1 MYRNIFDTHSHYA
14 DSAFDGDRDELLAAL
29 PDKGVRFAALAGSS
43 MQDSAENVALAQKYG
58 YIYAAVGVH
67 PESVDET
74 PSDYREKLTE
84 LVKSSE
90 KVRAIGEIGLDY
102 HYENYDRDKQILFFR
117 QQLELARELS
127 LPVIVHS
134 RNASEDTLDI
144 LKEYR
149 PAGVVHCFS
158 GSAEVAREVI
168 KLGMYIFTEMKKTI
182 LTALLLFA
190 AAAVFAQS
198 EYNFQRRSLFEKL
211 PVTSKDIVF
220 LGNSITDG
228 GEWNE
233 LLANPRVKNRG
244 ISGDRSSWML
254 DRLDPIVGGQPRKL
268 FLLIGTNDLAA
279 GTPAAEVV
287 ANVRKI
293 VERFQSESPRTKLYV
308 QSVFP
313 VNDSFKKYAAKH
325 GRHDADI
332 VAVNKGLQALCAE
345 KGIVYIDLWTLL
357 ADKNGKLRADLTNDG
372 LHLMGEGYI
381 VWRDAVLP
389 YVK

>member
-134 RNASEDTLDI
+134 RSASEDTLDI

-158 GSAEVAREVI
+158 GSAEVAKEVI
-168 KLGMYIFTEMKKTI
+168 KLGMYIGFTGVLTFKNAKKA
-182 LTALLLFA
+182 LRALEAVPPDRLLLETDCPYMAPEPLRGRRCDSSMICYTAEKA
-190 AAAVFAQS
+190 AQIKGVSTQ
-198 EYNFQRRSLFEKL
+198 
-211 PVTSKDIVF
+211 
-220 LGNSITDG
+220 
-228 GEWNE
+228 E
-233 LLANPRVKNRG
+233 LL
-244 ISGDRSSWML
+244 
-254 DRLDPIVGGQPRKL
+254 
-268 FLLIGTNDLAA
+268 
-279 GTPAAEVV
+279 
-287 ANVRKI
+287 
-293 VERFQSESPRTKLYV
+293 
-308 QSVFP
+308 
-313 VNDSFKKYAAKH
+313 
-325 GRHDADI
+325 DI
-332 VAVNKGLQALCAE
+332 TCR
-345 KGIVYIDLWTLL
+345 
-357 ADKNGKLRADLTNDG
+357 NGMDFY
-372 LHLMGEGYI
+372 HI
-381 VWRDAVLP
+381 P
-389 YVK
+389 H

>member
-168 KLGMYIFTEMKKTI
+168 KLGMYIGFTGVLTFKNAKK
-182 LTALLLFA
+182 ALRALEA
-190 AAAVFAQS
+190 A
-198 EYNFQRRSLFEKL
+198 
-211 PVTSKDIVF
+211 P
-220 LGNSITDG
+220 
-228 GEWNE
+228 
-233 LLANPRVKNRG
+233 
-244 ISGDRSSWML
+244 L
-254 DRLDPIVGGQPRKL
+254 DRL
-268 FLLIGTNDLAA
+268 LLETDCPYMAPEPLRG
-279 GTPAAEVV
+279 
-287 ANVRKI
+287 R
-293 VERFQSESPRTKLYV
+293 RC
-308 QSVFP
+308 
-313 VNDSFKKYAAKH
+313 DSSMICYT
-325 GRHDADI
+325 
-332 VAVNKGLQALCAE
+332 AE
-345 KGIVYIDLWTLL
+345 KAAQIKGVSTQELL
-357 ADKNGKLRADLTNDG
+357 DITCRNGMDFY
-372 LHLMGEGYI
+372 HI
-381 VWRDAVLP
+381 P
-389 YVK
+389 H

>member
-168 KLGMYIFTEMKKTI
+168 KLGMYIGFTGVLTFKNAKK
-182 LTALLLFA
+182 ALRALE
-190 AAAVFAQS
+190 AV
-198 EYNFQRRSLFEKL
+198 
-211 PVTSKDIVF
+211 P
-220 LGNSITDG
+220 
-228 GEWNE
+228 
-233 LLANPRVKNRG
+233 
-244 ISGDRSSWML
+244 L
-254 DRLDPIVGGQPRKL
+254 DRL
-268 FLLIGTNDLAA
+268 LLETDCPYMAPEPLRG
-279 GTPAAEVV
+279 
-287 ANVRKI
+287 R
-293 VERFQSESPRTKLYV
+293 RC
-308 QSVFP
+308 
-313 VNDSFKKYAAKH
+313 DSSMICYT
-325 GRHDADI
+325 
-332 VAVNKGLQALCAE
+332 AE
-345 KGIVYIDLWTLL
+345 KAAQIKGVSTQELL
-357 ADKNGKLRADLTNDG
+357 DITCRNGTDFY
-372 LHLMGEGYI
+372 HI
-381 VWRDAVLP
+381 P
-389 YVK
+389 H

>member
-117 QQLELARELS
+117 QQLELASELS

-168 KLGMYIFTEMKKTI
+168 KLGMYIGFTGVLTFKNAKK
-182 LTALLLFA
+182 ALRALE
-190 AAAVFAQS
+190 AV
-198 EYNFQRRSLFEKL
+198 
-211 PVTSKDIVF
+211 P
-220 LGNSITDG
+220 
-228 GEWNE
+228 
-233 LLANPRVKNRG
+233 
-244 ISGDRSSWML
+244 L
-254 DRLDPIVGGQPRKL
+254 DRL
-268 FLLIGTNDLAA
+268 LLETDCPYMAPEPLRG
-279 GTPAAEVV
+279 
-287 ANVRKI
+287 R
-293 VERFQSESPRTKLYV
+293 RC
-308 QSVFP
+308 
-313 VNDSFKKYAAKH
+313 DSSMICYT
-325 GRHDADI
+325 
-332 VAVNKGLQALCAE
+332 AE
-345 KGIVYIDLWTLL
+345 KAAQIKGVSTQELL
-357 ADKNGKLRADLTNDG
+357 DITCRNGMDFY
-372 LHLMGEGYI
+372 HI
-381 VWRDAVLP
+381 P
-389 YVK
+389 H

>member
-168 KLGMYIFTEMKKTI
+168 KLGMYIGFTGVLTFKNAKK
-182 LTALLLFA
+182 ALRALE
-190 AAAVFAQS
+190 AV
-198 EYNFQRRSLFEKL
+198 
-211 PVTSKDIVF
+211 P
-220 LGNSITDG
+220 
-228 GEWNE
+228 
-233 LLANPRVKNRG
+233 
-244 ISGDRSSWML
+244 L
-254 DRLDPIVGGQPRKL
+254 DRL
-268 FLLIGTNDLAA
+268 LLETDCPYMAPEPLRG
-279 GTPAAEVV
+279 
-287 ANVRKI
+287 R
-293 VERFQSESPRTKLYV
+293 RC
-308 QSVFP
+308 
-313 VNDSFKKYAAKH
+313 DSSMICYT
-325 GRHDADI
+325 
-332 VAVNKGLQALCAE
+332 AE
-345 KGIVYIDLWTLL
+345 KAAQIKDVSTQELL
-357 ADKNGKLRADLTNDG
+357 DITCRNGMDFY
-372 LHLMGEGYI
+372 HI
-381 VWRDAVLP
+381 P
-389 YVK
+389 H

>member
-14 DSAFDGDRDELLAAL
+14 DSAFDSDRDELLAAL

-158 GSAEVAREVI
+158 GSAEVAKEVI
-168 KLGMYIFTEMKKTI
+168 KLGMYIGFTGVLTFKNAKK
-182 LTALLLFA
+182 ALRALE
-190 AAAVFAQS
+190 AV
-198 EYNFQRRSLFEKL
+198 
-211 PVTSKDIVF
+211 P
-220 LGNSITDG
+220 
-228 GEWNE
+228 
-233 LLANPRVKNRG
+233 
-244 ISGDRSSWML
+244 L
-254 DRLDPIVGGQPRKL
+254 DRL
-268 FLLIGTNDLAA
+268 LLETDCPYMAPEPLRG
-279 GTPAAEVV
+279 
-287 ANVRKI
+287 R
-293 VERFQSESPRTKLYV
+293 RC
-308 QSVFP
+308 
-313 VNDSFKKYAAKH
+313 DSSMICYT
-325 GRHDADI
+325 
-332 VAVNKGLQALCAE
+332 AE
-345 KGIVYIDLWTLL
+345 KAAQIKGVSTQELL
-357 ADKNGKLRADLTNDG
+357 DITCRNGMDFY
-372 LHLMGEGYI
+372 HI
-381 VWRDAVLP
+381 P
-389 YVK
+389 H

>member
-158 GSAEVAREVI
+158 GSAEVAKEVI
-168 KLGMYIFTEMKKTI
+168 KLGMYIGFTGVLTFKNAKK
-182 LTALLLFA
+182 ALRALE
-190 AAAVFAQS
+190 AV
-198 EYNFQRRSLFEKL
+198 
-211 PVTSKDIVF
+211 P
-220 LGNSITDG
+220 
-228 GEWNE
+228 
-233 LLANPRVKNRG
+233 
-244 ISGDRSSWML
+244 L
-254 DRLDPIVGGQPRKL
+254 DRL
-268 FLLIGTNDLAA
+268 LLETDC
-279 GTPAAEVV
+279 PYM
-287 ANVRKI
+287 
-293 VERFQSESPRTKLYV
+293 SPEPLRGRRC
-308 QSVFP
+308 
-313 VNDSFKKYAAKH
+313 DSSMICYT
-325 GRHDADI
+325 
-332 VAVNKGLQALCAE
+332 AE
-345 KGIVYIDLWTLL
+345 KAAQIKGVSTQELL
-357 ADKNGKLRADLTNDG
+357 DITCRNGMDFY
-372 LHLMGEGYI
+372 HI
-381 VWRDAVLP
+381 P
-389 YVK
+389 H

>member
-127 LPVIVHS
+127 LPVIDHS

-168 KLGMYIFTEMKKTI
+168 KLGMYIGFTGVLTFKNAKK
-182 LTALLLFA
+182 ALRALE
-190 AAAVFAQS
+190 AV
-198 EYNFQRRSLFEKL
+198 
-211 PVTSKDIVF
+211 P
-220 LGNSITDG
+220 
-228 GEWNE
+228 
-233 LLANPRVKNRG
+233 
-244 ISGDRSSWML
+244 L
-254 DRLDPIVGGQPRKL
+254 DRL
-268 FLLIGTNDLAA
+268 LLETDCPYMAPEPLRG
-279 GTPAAEVV
+279 
-287 ANVRKI
+287 R
-293 VERFQSESPRTKLYV
+293 RC
-308 QSVFP
+308 
-313 VNDSFKKYAAKH
+313 DSSMICYT
-325 GRHDADI
+325 
-332 VAVNKGLQALCAE
+332 AE
-345 KGIVYIDLWTLL
+345 KAAQIKGVSTQELL
-357 ADKNGKLRADLTNDG
+357 DITCRNGMDFY
-372 LHLMGEGYI
+372 HI
-381 VWRDAVLP
+381 P
-389 YVK
+389 H

>member
-149 PAGVVHCFS
+149 QAGVVHCFS

-168 KLGMYIFTEMKKTI
+168 KLGMYIGFTGVLTFKNAKK
-182 LTALLLFA
+182 ALRALE
-190 AAAVFAQS
+190 AV
-198 EYNFQRRSLFEKL
+198 
-211 PVTSKDIVF
+211 P
-220 LGNSITDG
+220 
-228 GEWNE
+228 
-233 LLANPRVKNRG
+233 
-244 ISGDRSSWML
+244 L
-254 DRLDPIVGGQPRKL
+254 DRL
-268 FLLIGTNDLAA
+268 LLETDCPYMAPEPLRG
-279 GTPAAEVV
+279 
-287 ANVRKI
+287 R
-293 VERFQSESPRTKLYV
+293 RC
-308 QSVFP
+308 
-313 VNDSFKKYAAKH
+313 DSSMICYT
-325 GRHDADI
+325 
-332 VAVNKGLQALCAE
+332 AE
-345 KGIVYIDLWTLL
+345 KAAQIKGVSTQELLDITCRNGMDLY
-357 ADKNGKLRADLTNDG
+357 
-372 LHLMGEGYI
+372 HI
-381 VWRDAVLP
+381 P
-389 YVK
+389 H

>member
-14 DSAFDGDRDELLAAL
+14 DSAFDGDRDELRAAL

-168 KLGMYIFTEMKKTI
+168 KLGMYIGFTGVLTFKNAKK
-182 LTALLLFA
+182 ALRALE
-190 AAAVFAQS
+190 AV
-198 EYNFQRRSLFEKL
+198 
-211 PVTSKDIVF
+211 P
-220 LGNSITDG
+220 
-228 GEWNE
+228 
-233 LLANPRVKNRG
+233 
-244 ISGDRSSWML
+244 L
-254 DRLDPIVGGQPRKL
+254 DRL
-268 FLLIGTNDLAA
+268 LLETDCPYMAPEPLRG
-279 GTPAAEVV
+279 
-287 ANVRKI
+287 R
-293 VERFQSESPRTKLYV
+293 RC
-308 QSVFP
+308 
-313 VNDSFKKYAAKH
+313 DSSMICYT
-325 GRHDADI
+325 
-332 VAVNKGLQALCAE
+332 AE
-345 KGIVYIDLWTLL
+345 KAAQIKGVSTQELLDITCRNGMDLY
-357 ADKNGKLRADLTNDG
+357 
-372 LHLMGEGYI
+372 HI
-381 VWRDAVLP
+381 P
-389 YVK
+389 H

>member
-158 GSAEVAREVI
+158 GSAEVAKEVI
-168 KLGMYIFTEMKKTI
+168 KLGMYIGFTGVLTFKNAKK
-182 LTALLLFA
+182 ALRALE
-190 AAAVFAQS
+190 AV
-198 EYNFQRRSLFEKL
+198 
-211 PVTSKDIVF
+211 P
-220 LGNSITDG
+220 
-228 GEWNE
+228 
-233 LLANPRVKNRG
+233 
-244 ISGDRSSWML
+244 L
-254 DRLDPIVGGQPRKL
+254 DRL
-268 FLLIGTNDLAA
+268 LLETDCPYMAPEPLRGH
-279 GTPAAEVV
+279 
-287 ANVRKI
+287 RC
-293 VERFQSESPRTKLYV
+293 
-308 QSVFP
+308 
-313 VNDSFKKYAAKH
+313 DSSMICYT
-325 GRHDADI
+325 
-332 VAVNKGLQALCAE
+332 AE
-345 KGIVYIDLWTLL
+345 KAAQIKGVSTQELL
-357 ADKNGKLRADLTNDG
+357 DITCRNGMDFY
-372 LHLMGEGYI
+372 HI
-381 VWRDAVLP
+381 P
-389 YVK
+389 H

>member
-58 YIYAAVGVH
+58 YIDAAVGVH

-102 HYENYDRDKQILFFR
+102 HYENNDRDKQILFFR

-168 KLGMYIFTEMKKTI
+168 KLGMYIGFTGVLTFKNAKK
-182 LTALLLFA
+182 ALRALE
-190 AAAVFAQS
+190 AV
-198 EYNFQRRSLFEKL
+198 
-211 PVTSKDIVF
+211 P
-220 LGNSITDG
+220 
-228 GEWNE
+228 
-233 LLANPRVKNRG
+233 
-244 ISGDRSSWML
+244 L
-254 DRLDPIVGGQPRKL
+254 DRL
-268 FLLIGTNDLAA
+268 LLETDCPYMAPEPLRG
-279 GTPAAEVV
+279 
-287 ANVRKI
+287 R
-293 VERFQSESPRTKLYV
+293 RC
-308 QSVFP
+308 
-313 VNDSFKKYAAKH
+313 DSSMICYT
-325 GRHDADI
+325 
-332 VAVNKGLQALCAE
+332 AE
-345 KGIVYIDLWTLL
+345 KAAQIKGVSTQELL
-357 ADKNGKLRADLTNDG
+357 DITCRNGMDFY
-372 LHLMGEGYI
+372 HI
-381 VWRDAVLP
+381 P
-389 YVK
+389 H

>member
-43 MQDSAENVALAQKYG
+43 MQDSAENVALAQKHG

-134 RNASEDTLDI
+134 RSASEDTLDI

-168 KLGMYIFTEMKKTI
+168 KLGMYIGFTGVLTFKNAKK
-182 LTALLLFA
+182 ALRALE
-190 AAAVFAQS
+190 AV
-198 EYNFQRRSLFEKL
+198 
-211 PVTSKDIVF
+211 P
-220 LGNSITDG
+220 
-228 GEWNE
+228 
-233 LLANPRVKNRG
+233 
-244 ISGDRSSWML
+244 L
-254 DRLDPIVGGQPRKL
+254 DRL
-268 FLLIGTNDLAA
+268 LLETDCPYMAPEPLRG
-279 GTPAAEVV
+279 
-287 ANVRKI
+287 R
-293 VERFQSESPRTKLYV
+293 RC
-308 QSVFP
+308 
-313 VNDSFKKYAAKH
+313 DSSMICYT
-325 GRHDADI
+325 
-332 VAVNKGLQALCAE
+332 AE
-345 KGIVYIDLWTLL
+345 KAAQIKGVSTQELL
-357 ADKNGKLRADLTNDG
+357 DITCRNGMDFY
-372 LHLMGEGYI
+372 HI
-381 VWRDAVLP
+381 P
-389 YVK
+389 H